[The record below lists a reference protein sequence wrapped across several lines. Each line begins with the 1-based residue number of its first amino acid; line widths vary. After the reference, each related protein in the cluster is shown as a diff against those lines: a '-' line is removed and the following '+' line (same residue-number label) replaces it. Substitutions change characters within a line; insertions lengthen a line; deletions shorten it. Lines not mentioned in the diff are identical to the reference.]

1 MDFAVG
7 TRRFQLCT
15 IEPTIDLISCE
26 KNVQGALVL
35 SRLDDTFILSWSQI
49 SNSPMHHLTTLQQQ
63 PQSNEEENSWE
74 PGYTFKQEC
83 GHIKLLQLHNDYSI
97 SLYGYGPNE
106 HRKFQYEKSE
116 FISVTELVEHLL
128 INGIAV
134 PSATSKY
141 SLQFYKRCH
150 RGVYP
155 YTPPHIQLGFDIP
168 NENEIGFTEQ
178 TKSFNNN
185 NKNDNQNEQ
194 FSKHL
199 QEFWDCLHTFFLK
212 LITHLNDSDTLPKDP
227 QFPLAES
234 ARANHLRVLEKIENF
249 IQKDIGKF
257 ERIHREEWNDL
268 FDFEGR
274 LKDFENVKLRLFH
287 SGIDSEILSEILPFV
302 FGVYPF
308 DSTKEEREQIKQ
320 SFKKEYEQIK
330 EQVNGLKPIQIENNK
345 RISSAFRVIRHDV
358 SRTDRQLLA
367 FRNDQ
372 GEGLKMIT
380 ELLKSYCIFN
390 PPIGYLQGMNDLFVP
405 ILLAYLPDWNEES
418 SPINHDGKPI
428 DQNET
433 EDYCSIIFWCF
444 DFMLRNI
451 DHLKLLANVTE
462 QCKKLSEVIFQI
474 INKVSPLAAIWM
486 NRNSLRELLWLYSDF
501 VLLFKRSFPD
511 IWSVWLQ
518 LNCSPSPDMWL
529 AYFVAA
535 ILIQGFDELAQIT
548 EVNITTMMDKF
559 PKIMSKISIDKIGK
573 TSLWLVQEVPITKPK
588 QEEKTEDIKKFKFF
602 ETSWTGQSQTVL
614 KNKN

>member
-1 MDFAVG
+1 MNYTVG
-7 TRRFQLCT
+7 ARRFQLCT
-15 IEPTIDLISCE
+15 IEPTIDLNSNE
-26 KNVQGALVL
+26 KNVHGTLVL
-35 SRLDDTFILSWSQI
+35 SRYDEIFILHWTPI
-49 SNSPMHHLTTLQQQ
+49 SNSPMHHITTLQQQ
-63 PQSNEEENSWE
+63 TQNNEEENSWVS
-74 PGYTFKQEC
+74 GHVFKQEC
-83 GHIKLLQLHNDYSI
+83 GHIKLLQLHDDFSI
-97 SLYGYGPNE
+97 SIYGYNSNE
-106 HRKFQYEKSE
+106 FRKFRYEKSE
-116 FISVTELVEHLL
+116 FISVTELVEQLL
-128 INGIAV
+128 INGISV

-168 NENEIGFTEQ
+168 NEIQGKEFP
-178 TKSFNNN
+178 KY
-185 NKNDNQNEQ
+185 
-194 FSKHL
+194 L
-199 QEFWDCLHTFFLK
+199 QDFWDCLHTFFLK

-234 ARANHLRVLEKIENF
+234 ARANHSRVLEKIDKFIEN
-249 IQKDIGKF
+249 DIGKF
-257 ERIHREEWNDL
+257 ERIHKEEWEEL
-268 FDFEGR
+268 FDSEGR
-274 LKDFENVKLRLFH
+274 LKNFEEIKLRLFH
-287 SGIDSEILSEILPFV
+287 SGIDNEILSKILPFV

-308 DSTKEEREQIKQ
+308 NSTKEERNNIKI
-320 SFKKEYEQIK
+320 SLEKEYQQIN
-330 EQVNGLKPIQIENNK
+330 EQVNGLKPEQIENNK

-405 ILLAYLPDWNEES
+405 ILLAYLPKWDEE
-418 SPINHDGKPI
+418 GYPI
-428 DQNET
+428 DDLNNHI
-433 EDYCSIIFWCF
+433 DKNNYCSIIFWCF

-462 QCKKLSEVIFQI
+462 QCKKLAEIIFQI
-474 INKVSPLAAIWM
+474 ISKVSPLAAIWM
-486 NRNSLRELLWLYSDF
+486 SRNSLRELLWLYSDF
-501 VLLFKRSFPD
+501 VLLFKRSFSD

-518 LNCSPSPDMWL
+518 LNCSPSPNMWL

-535 ILIQGFDELAQIT
+535 IIIQGFDELAQIT

-573 TSLWLVQEVPITKPK
+573 TSLWLAQEVPINNK
-588 QEEKTEDIKKFKFF
+588 QKEEEEIKNIKKFKFF
-602 ETSWTGQSQTVL
+602 ETSWTGPSQTTIE
-614 KNKN
+614 NS